1 MMQIICGLPSAKL
14 AYLMAQ
20 IQPAHVKS
28 TAGRPGP
35 PGPPGKDG
43 STGRP
48 GPPGEPGMP
57 GQNGGEGPRGPMGP
71 KGRRK
76 TQNFSFL
83 FVFTFWGCF
92 EAICLSRFITL
103 SKVTLQVYNCESK
116 LGCQSTKVTGSIIT
130 KKIHSFFPLFKT
142 RTFW

>member
-1 MMQIICGLPSAKL
+1 MYGMKLTCGLPSAKL
-14 AYLMAQ
+14 MYLMNQ

-28 TAGRPGP
+28 TTGRPGP

-71 KGRRK
+71 KGKRK
-76 TQNFSFL
+76 SPAFE
-83 FVFTFWGCF
+83 FVCV
-92 EAICLSRFITL
+92 
-103 SKVTLQVYNCESK
+103 SKVDFLSLY
-116 LGCQSTKVTGSIIT
+116 
-130 KKIHSFFPLFKT
+130 FYLFYCS
-142 RTFW
+142 R

>member
-1 MMQIICGLPSAKL
+1 MVGKQLFVLGCLLHLDFLRVLQSLFLFCLAKL
-14 AYLMAQ
+14 AYLVAQ

-43 STGRP
+43 SSGRP

-71 KGRRK
+71 KGR
-76 TQNFSFL
+76 
-83 FVFTFWGCF
+83 
-92 EAICLSRFITL
+92 TL
-103 SKVTLQVYNCESK
+103 STEPVFLLHT
-116 LGCQSTKVTGSIIT
+116 
-130 KKIHSFFPLFKT
+130 
-142 RTFW
+142 

>member
-1 MMQIICGLPSAKL
+1 M

-43 STGRP
+43 SSGRP
-48 GPPGEPGMP
+48 GPSGEPGMP

-71 KGRRK
+71 KGR
-76 TQNFSFL
+76 TDSQQCYWLCVCPLYVFCSFIISN
-83 FVFTFWGCF
+83 VFTTFQFSNWKHLQ
-92 EAICLSRFITL
+92 ATVLISRLLLS
-103 SKVTLQVYNCESK
+103 
-116 LGCQSTKVTGSIIT
+116 QSR
-130 KKIHSFFPLFKT
+130 L
-142 RTFW
+142 TFQLRH